1 LDKEMMLKIAR
12 EFGFSETAFVQ
23 KTSKSS
29 TYTIRYFSPKKEIPL
44 CGHAILAAAKVLFKD
59 TDLNEIYFVTSEN
72 LVLVIKKR
80 NEEIMME
87 FPVYDTVAATIPP
100 ATLAT
105 LGLEKVINTV
115 YSPKNKIIVLE
126 ISDSQLLASLT
137 PDFDALLNSYEKING
152 ILVTARSADEEYDFH
167 YRYFWPW
174 AGTNEDPVTGG
185 VQTFLTKYWA
195 GILNK
200 KEMKAFQSSQRTGYM
215 TVELRDN
222 KVMISGKAVIILEG
236 NLSC

>member
-44 CGHAILAAAKVLFKD
+44 CGHATLAAAKVLFKD

-126 ISDSQLLASLT
+126 ISDSQLLAFWLQQGLPTKSTTFITAIFGLGQEQT
-137 PDFDALLNSYEKING
+137 KILLLAAYKHFSQNIG
-152 ILVTARSADEEYDFH
+152 REY
-167 YRYFWPW
+167 
-174 AGTNEDPVTGG
+174 
-185 VQTFLTKYWA
+185 L
-195 GILNK
+195 IK
-200 KEMKAFQSSQRTGYM
+200 KK
-215 TVELRDN
+215 
-222 KVMISGKAVIILEG
+222 
-236 NLSC
+236 